1 MVNMAICKSMNSSF
15 SRSIADREENSIS
28 RVNTLSNEYKELPL
42 PPVELA
48 ANCRKWFQNRG

>member
-1 MVNMAICKSMNSSF
+1 MVSMAICKSVDSSF
-15 SRSIADREENSIS
+15 GRSIADREEKSIS

-48 ANCRKWFQNRG
+48 ANHGK